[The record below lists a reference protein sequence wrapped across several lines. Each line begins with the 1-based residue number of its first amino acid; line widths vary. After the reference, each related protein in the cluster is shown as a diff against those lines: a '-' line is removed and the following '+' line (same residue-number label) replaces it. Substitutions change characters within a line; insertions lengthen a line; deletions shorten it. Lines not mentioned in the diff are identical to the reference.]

1 MTGTTPS
8 LLHRAN
14 DGDTSK
20 GSLRSGAQV
29 TVAGAR
35 RWPLPGN
42 LIARLVVGV
51 VACLWIGGEPRSQ
64 PSNADILVF
73 VSGANA
79 QRGGTAD
86 TGLKKSDFTPAVDL
100 LFTYTRERWRVLG
113 EYFLTDGENELER
126 LQLGY
131 DATTDTTVWV
141 GRFHQPVSA
150 WNYKYHHGAFLQPSI
165 TRPAIERWED
175 DGGILPSHSTGAL
188 FESGHRKASGD
199 GYRYSAAVG
208 IGPTLSGFKLQPYD
222 LTNPDDAHGGFA
234 ASLAFAYYPD
244 YVESTNFGAIVGYT
258 DIDVQ
263 ASFDTGIQAPFS
275 IRQLIVGVQAD
286 RKADPWQV
294 IAAAYRVDNRP
305 DAGHAQYGGS
315 FVAGYAQ
322 LIRQLGGA
330 AVAYSRI
337 EAGHKT
343 KTSGYLSLFPGFS
356 ANRVVLGARYD
367 FAEHQ
372 ALAFEVARVNADMP
386 DYTEVR
392 VQWSAVFP

>member
-14 DGDTSK
+14 DGPTSK
-20 GSLRSGAQV
+20 GASRSGAHA
-29 TVAGAR
+29 TVSGAR

-42 LIARLVVGV
+42 PIARLVIGV
-51 VACLWIGGEPRSQ
+51 VTCLWIGGEPRSQ

-73 VSGANA
+73 VSGENT

-86 TGLKKSDFTPAVDL
+86 TGLEKSEFTPAVDL
-100 LFTYTRERWRVLG
+100 LYTYTRGRWRVLG

-126 LQLGY
+126 LQLGF
-131 DATTDTTVWV
+131 DATADTTVWV

-165 TRPAIERWED
+165 TRPAIEKWED

-188 FESGHRKASGD
+188 FESGQHNASGD

-208 IGPTLSGFKLQPYD
+208 IGPTLSGFKLRPYD
-222 LTNPDDAHGGFA
+222 IANPDDGHGGLA
-234 ASLAFAYYPD
+234 ASLAFSYYPD
-244 YVESTNFGAIVGYT
+244 YVESSNFGAIVGFT

-263 ASFDTGIQAPFS
+263 ASFDTGVQAPFS
-275 IRQLIVGVQAD
+275 IKQLIVGIQAD
-286 RKADPWQV
+286 RKAGPWQV
-294 IAAAYRVDNRP
+294 IAAAYHFDNRP
-305 DAGHAQYGGS
+305 DADHAQYGGS
-315 FVAGYAQ
+315 FIAGYAQ
-322 LIRQLGGA
+322 LIRQLGSA
-330 AVAYSRI
+330 TDAYLRI
-337 EAGHKT
+337 EAGHNT
-343 KTSGYLSLFPGFS
+343 KTAGYLSLFPGFI
-356 ANRVVLGARYD
+356 ANRVVLGARFD
-367 FAEHQ
+367 FAKHQ

-386 DYTEVR
+386 DYNEAR